1 MAYVSEENMN
11 VNGCKIVTAADC
23 KALHADLLL
32 MFYCPTAFCNIE
44 SSICTLL
51 WLRSILQ
58 HEGWVYGYIAIALT
72 VK

>member
-1 MAYVSEENMN
+1 MN

-44 SSICTLL
+44 SSICTLRASFCSMRVGCIGT
-51 WLRSILQ
+51 LRL
-58 HEGWVYGYIAIALT
+58 L
-72 VK
+72 